1 MELVTPGIGLLFWMA
16 ISFTIVFLILKKFAW
31 KPIINALKDREDS
44 ITEALN
50 SAQKA
55 RKDVEGLKA
64 DNEKIIAEARREKD
78 LILKEARDIKEK
90 IVAEAKTQANAE
102 TQKSIE
108 TARLIIQNEKTAA
121 INEIKQQ
128 VAELSVSIAEKVLQ
142 KELKDKKEQEA
153 LVDNLLKDVKLQ

>member
-44 ITEALN
+44 IAEALN

-90 IVAEAKTQANAE
+90 IVAEAKAQANAE
-102 TQKSIE
+102 AQKSIE
-108 TARLIIQNEKTAA
+108 TARMVIQNEKIAA

-153 LVDNLLKDVKLQ
+153 LVDNLLKDVKLV

>member
-1 MELVTPGIGLLFWMA
+1 MELVTPGIGLLFWMGL
-16 ISFTIVFLILKKFAW
+16 SFTIVFLILKKFAW
-31 KPIINALKDREDS
+31 KPIMNALKERETS
-44 ITEALN
+44 ISEALN
-50 SAQKA
+50 AAEKA

-64 DNEKIIAEARREKD
+64 DNEKIIAEARREKE

-90 IVAEAKTQANAE
+90 IVTEAKTQANIEA
-102 TQKSIE
+102 QKSIE
-108 TARLIIQNEKTAA
+108 TARVAIQNEKTAA

-153 LVDNLLKDVKLQ
+153 LVENLLKDVKLQ

>member
-31 KPIINALKDREDS
+31 KPIMNALKDRENS
-44 ITEALN
+44 IAEALS
-50 SAQKA
+50 SADKA

-64 DNEKIIAEARREKD
+64 NNEKIIAEARKEKD
-78 LILKEARDIKEK
+78 QILKEARDIKEK
-90 IVAEAKTQANAE
+90 IISEAKELANVEA
-102 TQKSIE
+102 QKSIE
-108 TARLIIQNEKTAA
+108 TARLLIQNEKNAA
-121 INEIKQQ
+121 INEIRQQ
-128 VAELSVSIAEKVLQ
+128 VAELSVSIAEKIIQ

>member
-16 ISFTIVFLILKKFAW
+16 LSFTIVFIILKKFAW
-31 KPIINALKDREDS
+31 KPIMNALKDRETS
-44 ITEALN
+44 IAEALN
-50 SAQKA
+50 AADKA

-64 DNEKIIAEARREKD
+64 DNEKIIAEARKEKD

-90 IVAEAKTQANAE
+90 IVAEAKTQASTEA
-102 TQKSIE
+102 QKSIKN
-108 TARLIIQNEKTAA
+108 ARIIIQNEKTAA

-128 VAELSVSIAEKVLQ
+128 VAELSVSIAEKIIQ

-153 LVDNLLKDVKLQ
+153 LIDNLLKEVKLQ